1 MIPYEFFHKILTQS
15 VRVPEL
21 LEVQK
26 YCRNVQAT
34 SIHRSIDTANHKC
47 PNIHSVLILTIMG
60 GVVGLYTICIATF
73 MVPVS

>member
-34 SIHRSIDTANHKC
+34 SSHRSIDTANHKC
-47 PNIHSVLILTIMG
+47 PNIHSVLIL
-60 GVVGLYTICIATF
+60 
-73 MVPVS
+73 